1 MSDRILTFD
10 GESPSADS
18 IKALISH
25 LQRPLVFTNGC
36 FDILH
41 RGHVTYLEEAAALG
55 NSLVVGVNDD
65 ASVRGLDKGPERPI
79 NTLDDRMAVLAA
91 LRCVD
96 AVIPFSDP
104 TPIKL
109 ILAAEPDVLVKGGD
123 WSPDRIVGAT
133 EVRARGGSVHSIP
146 FRFERSTS
154 QIVEK
159 IRQS

>member
-1 MSDRILTFD
+1 MSGHILTF
-10 GESPSADS
+10 GGATPSADS
-18 IKALISH
+18 IKSFVQTLR
-25 LQRPLVFTNGC
+25 RPLVFTNGC

-55 NSLVVGVNDD
+55 KSLVVGVNDD

-79 NTLDDRMAVLAA
+79 NTLEDRMAVLAA

-123 WSPDRIVGAT
+123 WSPDSIVGAT

-146 FRFERSTS
+146 FQFERSTS